1 MLNSV
6 DADPQLIAGWQP
18 FFAVSAGAAAALAGL
33 LFVALSIHAQEIA
46 EHPPFRY
53 RALATLSI
61 PLVVLVVSGLAL
73 LPRQTR
79 FLGFEELV
87 PLVLQGYGVLAWFRQ
102 ARASAQLARGY
113 GLRTAVGVAFIILAI
128 LGALL
133 LFVGL
138 EIGLGFLA
146 LFCLISLVWM
156 AFNSWALLFAIADAE
171 KLGESPPVRTD
182 PASERVI
189 DRQ

>member
-1 MLNSV
+1 
-6 DADPQLIAGWQP
+6 
-18 FFAVSAGAAAALAGL
+18 
-33 LFVALSIHAQEIA
+33 
-46 EHPPFRY
+46 
-53 RALATLSI
+53 LSI
-61 PLVVLVVSGLAL
+61 PLVVLVVSGLVL

-79 FLGFEELV
+79 FLGLEELV
-87 PLVLQGYGVLAWFRQ
+87 PLVLQACGVLAWFRQ
-102 ARASAQLARGY
+102 ARGHARLARGY

-138 EIGLGFLA
+138 EIGLGILA

-171 KLGESPPVRTD
+171 KVEGESPAMRTD
-182 PASERVI
+182 PAPKRVI

>member
-1 MLNSV
+1 
-6 DADPQLIAGWQP
+6 
-18 FFAVSAGAAAALAGL
+18 
-33 LFVALSIHAQEIA
+33 
-46 EHPPFRY
+46 
-53 RALATLSI
+53 
-61 PLVVLVVSGLAL
+61 VVLVVSGLVL

-79 FLGFEELV
+79 FLGLEELV
-87 PLVLQGYGVLAWFRQ
+87 PLVLQGYGVLVWFRQ
-102 ARASAQLARGY
+102 ARANTRLARGY

-138 EIGLGFLA
+138 EIGLGILA

-156 AFNSWALLFAIADAE
+156 AFNCWALLFAIADAE
-171 KLGESPPVRTD
+171 KAEGASPPMRTD
-182 PASERVI
+182 PASERGI